1 MAKIGK
7 AAAQQ
12 RIEFLKKELE
22 RHNHNYYV
30 LNAPTITD
38 FEFDLLMGELQGL
51 EKLYPEFATE
61 DSPTRHV
68 GSDLTSGAAGTD
80 FVQVPHR
87 WPMLSLGNTYAREE
101 LFEFDE
107 RIRKAA
113 GVPYTY
119 SCELKFDGTAI
130 CLTYRD
136 GRLLRA
142 LTRGDGTKGD
152 DVTRNVVNIPAIPRI
167 LHGTGIPREFEIRG
181 EIYMPFAAF
190 ERLNAEREEAGLEP
204 FANPRNAASGSL
216 KLQNPEEMRTRG
228 LDCVLYHLLGE
239 DLPFKTHI
247 EALQAA
253 SGWGLPISE
262 YSLHAD
268 GIDAAWDYITAWD
281 TRRKTLPFA
290 TDGIVIKVNELE
302 LQRQLGFTAKSP
314 RWATAWKFKPEQ
326 ACTPLLSVDYQ
337 VGRTGAVTPVA
348 NLEPVLLSGTVVKRA
363 SLHNKDQMD
372 LLDIHIGDYVYVEK
386 GGEII
391 PKITGV
397 DLSRRPE
404 GALRPAFPERC
415 PDCGATL
422 VRDEDE
428 ARHYCPN
435 REHCPVQ
442 IKGRFIHFASRKAM
456 DILAGDATVE
466 ALYNKGY
473 IRTLPDLYA
482 LTREQL
488 TGLDGWQEKSADNF
502 LASLDASRNVPFER
516 VLYALGIRHVG
527 EQTAKM
533 LARHFGSID
542 ALMAASEEELLQ
554 LEDIG
559 QTVAGSILE
568 WAASPEGRDTV
579 ERLRAAG
586 LRFEIDAADTQRLS
600 ETLDGK
606 TIVISGNFSISR
618 EAMKALIEA
627 HGGKNAGSV
636 SGKTSFLLAGEKA
649 GPEKLRK
656 AEKLGI
662 PVLSETDF
670 NNLVEKES

>member
-1 MAKIGK
+1 
-7 AAAQQ
+7 
-12 RIEFLKKELE
+12 
-22 RHNHNYYV
+22 
-30 LNAPTITD
+30 
-38 FEFDLLMGELQGL
+38 
-51 EKLYPEFATE
+51 
-61 DSPTRHV
+61 
-68 GSDLTSGAAGTD
+68 
-80 FVQVPHR
+80 
-87 WPMLSLGNTYAREE
+87 
-101 LFEFDE
+101 
-107 RIRKAA
+107 
-113 GVPYTY
+113 
-119 SCELKFDGTAI
+119 
-130 CLTYRD
+130 
-136 GRLLRA
+136 
-142 LTRGDGTKGD
+142 
-152 DVTRNVVNIPAIPRI
+152 
-167 LHGTGIPREFEIRG
+167 
-181 EIYMPFAAF
+181 
-190 ERLNAEREEAGLEP
+190 
-204 FANPRNAASGSL
+204 
-216 KLQNPEEMRTRG
+216 
-228 LDCVLYHLLGE
+228 
-239 DLPFKTHI
+239 
-247 EALQAA
+247 
-253 SGWGLPISE
+253 
-262 YSLHAD
+262 
-268 GIDAAWDYITAWD
+268 
-281 TRRKTLPFA
+281 RRKTLPFA
-290 TDGIVIKVNELE
+290 TDGIVIKVNELD

-404 GALRPAFPERC
+404 DAQRPVFPTHC
-415 PDCGATL
+415 PDCGAPL

-466 ALYNKGY
+466 ALYAKGY
-473 IRTLPDLYA
+473 IHTLPDLYA

-488 TGLDGWQEKSADNF
+488 IGLDGWQEKSADNF
-502 LASLDASRNVPFER
+502 LASLEASKQVPFER
-516 VLYALGIRHVG
+516 VLYALGIRHIG

-542 ALMAASEEELLQ
+542 ALMAASRDDLLQ

-559 QTVAGSILE
+559 ETVAASILE
-568 WAASPEGRDTV
+568 WSSSPEGRDTV

-586 LRFEIDAADTQRLS
+586 LRFELDETASQRLS
-600 ETLDGK
+600 DTLAGQ
-606 TIVISGNFSISR
+606 TVVISGNFSISR
-618 EAMKALIEA
+618 EAMKARIEA

-662 PVLSETDF
+662 RVLSETEF
-670 NNLVEKES
+670 NNLVGEED

>member
-1 MAKIGK
+1 MTKIGK
-7 AAAQQ
+7 SAAQE
-12 RIEFLKKELE
+12 RIAFLKRELE
-22 RHNHNYYV
+22 RHNYNYYV
-30 LNAPTITD
+30 LNQPAITD
-38 FEFDLLMGELQGL
+38 FEFDLLMSELQGL
-51 EKLYPEFATE
+51 EKRYPEFATE

-68 GSDLTSGAAGTD
+68 GSDLSAAAGTD

-87 WPMLSLGNTYAREE
+87 YPMLSLGNTYAKEE
-101 LFEFDE
+101 LYEFDN
-107 RIRKAA
+107 RIRKTTDA
-113 GVPYTY
+113 PFTY

-130 CLTYRD
+130 CLTYRH

-152 DVTRNVVNIPAIPRI
+152 DVTRNVVNIAAIPRI
-167 LHGTGIPREFEIRG
+167 LHGEDIPEEFEIRG

-190 ERLNAEREEAGLEP
+190 DRLNAERTEAELEP

-216 KLQNPEEMRTRG
+216 KLQNPEEMRMRG
-228 LDCVLYHLLGE
+228 LDCVLYHVLGE
-239 DLPFKTHI
+239 NLPFKTHI
-247 EALQAA
+247 EALEAA
-253 SGWGLPISE
+253 RRWGLPVSE
-262 YSLHAD
+262 YSLHAQD
-268 GIDAAWDYITAWD
+268 IEEAVAYIDAWD

-290 TDGIVIKVNELE
+290 TDGIVIKVNELD

-326 ACTPLLSVDYQ
+326 ALTPLLSVDYQ

-397 DLSRRPE
+397 ELSKRPE
-404 GALRPAFPERC
+404 GAVRPAFPVCC
-415 PDCGATL
+415 PDCGTPL

-435 REHCPVQ
+435 RESCPVQ
-442 IKGRFIHFASRKAM
+442 IKGRFVHFAGRKAM
-456 DILAGDATVE
+456 DILAGDATIE
-466 ALYNKGY
+466 ALYNQGF
-473 IRTLPDLYA
+473 IHTLPDLYT

-488 TGLDGWQEKSADNF
+488 VSLDGWQEKSADNF
-502 LASLDASRNVPFER
+502 LASLEASRKVPFER

-527 EQTAKM
+527 EQTAKT

-542 ALMAASEEELLQ
+542 ALAAASHEELTQ
-554 LEDIG
+554 VEDIG
-559 QTVAGSILE
+559 SIVADSIQAWFASEAGRETV
-568 WAASPEGRDTV
+568 R
-579 ERLRAAG
+579 RLREAG
-586 LRFEIDAADTQRLS
+586 LQMAVADDARQRLS
-600 ETLDGK
+600 ETLAGK

-618 EAMKALIEA
+618 EAMKELIEA

-636 SGKTSFLLAGEKA
+636 SGKTAWLLAGEKA
-649 GPEKLRK
+649 GPEKLKK

-670 NNLVEKES
+670 YQLIGKE